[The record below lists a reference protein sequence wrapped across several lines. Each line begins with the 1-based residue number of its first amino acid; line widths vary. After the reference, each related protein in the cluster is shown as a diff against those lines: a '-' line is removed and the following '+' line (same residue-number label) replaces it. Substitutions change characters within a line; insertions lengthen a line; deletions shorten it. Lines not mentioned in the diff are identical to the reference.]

1 MKSTSQ
7 TYSGKLKDGKPELL
21 STEIVEVADPTPDEL
36 TLQELL
42 ALPDNKVTV
51 PAVGKY
57 LKALA
62 RMRR

>member
-1 MKSTSQ
+1 
-7 TYSGKLKDGKPELL
+7 
-21 STEIVEVADPTPDEL
+21 L
-36 TLQELL
+36 TIQELL
-42 ALPDNKVTV
+42 AMTDDKVTV